1 MKNLHDKSIEKKVDG
16 INFTSKLLSF
26 YTANNLSKS
35 NNSQIYNSNDKTNFP
50 NIVGTLQLNTPE
62 NSIYKNSPPYR
73 IKIPKSGETV
83 KIRKIRKGEFN
94 TKSNEQLKPD
104 YFLSN
109 RETGRINSALS
120 PELSPLVRF
129 QPRLHRPFIEEYSIL
144 LIIEMNN

>member
-1 MKNLHDKSIEKKVDG
+1 MKTLHDKSIEKKVDG

-104 YFLSN
+104 YSPSN
-109 RETGRINSALS
+109 ENATFS
-120 PELSPLVRF
+120 PEVSPLSVFRF
-129 QPRLHRPFIEEYSIL
+129 KNPIQKPFVEEYSSL
-144 LIIEMNN
+144 